1 MPKKCNAFARCL
13 PTIKSRNR
21 WTPEQLAELKA
32 TLVTELSE
40 EDYYLILSS
49 KSVRMQNRVGPILK
63 AVTFLAEPS
72 AKDLHRAMENFRLKD
87 GAIDKTAPV
96 DFLTP
101 DDRTA
106 VSRDGRF
113 SVSLY
118 KALLFLQ
125 VQSAIKS
132 GTLNLEHSYK
142 YRPLDAYLIDR
153 ERWQRDKPLLIE
165 RADLQAFLDPPQ
177 VLADLDAALY
187 QQYLTT
193 NAHIL
198 DGKNPHIKFKKVGFT
213 VSTPTLEESDAEAL
227 QHYFPERDFVP
238 LMELLATANRHTGW
252 MEEFQHWQQRHHHG
266 RPEDRVVYAGV
277 IGIGCAIGIRE
288 IGADFPPHQRI
299 GAGECRQLVLLSG

>member
-1 MPKKCNAFARCL
+1 VLHNL
-13 PTIKSRNR
+13 RNR
-21 WTPEQLAELKA
+21 DRLRQSALRSLDPEQLAELKA
-32 TLVTELSE
+32 TLITELSE

-49 KSVRMQNRVGPILK
+49 KSVRMQNRVSPILK
-63 AVTFLAEPS
+63 AVRFLAEPN
-72 AKDLHRAMENFRLKD
+72 AKDLLHAMEHFRLKD

-101 DDRTA
+101 DERAA

-132 GTLNLEHSYK
+132 GTLNLEYSYK

-165 RADLQAFLDPPQ
+165 RADLQAFLDPHQ
-177 VLADLDAALY
+177 VLAELDAVLY

-198 DGKNPHIKFKKVGFT
+198 EGQNPHIKFKKRGFS
-213 VSTPTLEESDAEAL
+213 VSTPDPIHLAAAPTQNVRTRALISEILSPRCVITKHAPVES
-227 QHYFPERDFVP
+227 
-238 LMELLATANRHTGW
+238 TARY
-252 MEEFQHWQQRHHHG
+252 R
-266 RPEDRVVYAGV
+266 
-277 IGIGCAIGIRE
+277 
-288 IGADFPPHQRI
+288 
-299 GAGECRQLVLLSG
+299 

>member
-1 MPKKCNAFARCL
+1 MRREQ
-13 PTIKSRNR
+13 RNESLKVLVGFLDHGVLETLALIGAVAKNSELTDAEKVQR
-21 WTPEQLAELKA
+21 LCALLADNQVTHSLDPEHLAELKA

-49 KSVRMQNRVGPILK
+49 KSVRMQNRVGQILK

-187 QQYLTT
+187 RQYLTT
-193 NAHIL
+193 NTHIL
-198 DGKNPHIKFKKVGFT
+198 DGKNPHIKFKKG
-213 VSTPTLEESDAEAL
+213 AL
-227 QHYFPERDFVP
+227 RSAPPRWKKAMP
-238 LMELLATANRHTGW
+238 
-252 MEEFQHWQQRHHHG
+252 
-266 RPEDRVVYAGV
+266 RP
-277 IGIGCAIGIRE
+277 CNTTSPSAISSR
-288 IGADFPPHQRI
+288 
-299 GAGECRQLVLLSG
+299 